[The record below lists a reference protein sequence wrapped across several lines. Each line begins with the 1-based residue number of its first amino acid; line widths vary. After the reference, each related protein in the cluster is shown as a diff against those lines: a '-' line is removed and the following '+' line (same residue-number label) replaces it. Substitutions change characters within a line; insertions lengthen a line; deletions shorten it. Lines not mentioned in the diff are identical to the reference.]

1 MCVRV
6 LVFVHVGER
15 ERVTE
20 REEMKEKE
28 RLDVRDGDQ
37 WRVCVRVS
45 FCVDGCPKKIIK
57 PIHIYIHV
65 YKYI

>member
-15 ERVTE
+15 ESVRE

-28 RLDVRDGDQ
+28 MLGV
-37 WRVCVRVS
+37 
-45 FCVDGCPKKIIK
+45 
-57 PIHIYIHV
+57 
-65 YKYI
+65 